1 MNNLPAIAIGRKQI
15 EQEMSLNGK
24 GIRKLNTWPRAL
36 LRLPLAVRFVIVGG
50 AIFFSLL
57 FYMLTFPSVHN
68 GNILTLPIGLSAWIF
83 KKRGLFTFIS
93 IALCTLVI
101 YHIIRLHSLLWPV
114 LFTLSVFGGLVILTI
129 IGLIIVALRDLLDAE
144 EDARLKA
151 QDAERQTA
159 VAYEQQRQLNELKNQ
174 FILNVNHELRSPLTV
189 VSGYLSLLLDKQKY
203 FDQQAQ
209 QTYLKG
215 AMRGCIELQS
225 LTNDVLDS
233 LMLSNDKELLKMEDV
248 SIASV
253 VSEVMEHFVSSE
265 DQERRL
271 YADISKHIIAR
282 GNAQCIRHVL
292 RNLLSNA
299 CKYSPRDKP
308 VTISATASAFLDS
321 EVCVSVKD
329 EGPGIP
335 PDQVPLLFSQFVR
348 LKRDLAGSVRGY
360 GLGLYISKNLVEAMD
375 GHIWVESAGIAGE
388 GSRFCFTLPLV
399 Q

>member
-1 MNNLPAIAIGRKQI
+1 
-15 EQEMSLNGK
+15 MSLNGK
-24 GIRKLNTWPRAL
+24 GIRQLNTWPRAL

-50 AIFFSLL
+50 TIFFSLL

-68 GNILTLPIGLSAWIF
+68 GTILTLPIGLSAWIF
-83 KKRGLFTFIS
+83 KKRGLFIFIC
-93 IALCTLVI
+93 IALCTLVT

-114 LFTLSVFGGLVILTI
+114 PFTLSVFGGLVILTI

-151 QDAERQTA
+151 QEAERQTT

-189 VSGYLSLLLDKQKY
+189 VSGYLSLLLDKQKQ

-233 LMLSNDKELLKMEDV
+233 LIWSNDKELLKMEDV

-253 VSEVMEHFVSSE
+253 VSEVMEHFVSGE
-265 DQERRL
+265 DHERRF
-271 YADISKHIIAR
+271 YADISKQIIAR
-282 GNAQCIRHVL
+282 GNVQCIRHVL

-299 CKYSPRDKP
+299 CKYSPLDKP
-308 VTISATASAFLDS
+308 VTISATASASLDS

-335 PDQVPLLFSQFVR
+335 PDQISLLFGQFVR
-348 LKRDLAGSVRGY
+348 LKRDLAGSVRGS
-360 GLGLYISKNLVEAMD
+360 GLGLYISKNLVESMD
-375 GHIWVESAGIAGE
+375 GHIWVESAGITGE